1 MIKIVELETNTF
13 SDDSD
18 DSDEERDNIQFEQE
32 EEIEWSHASRHRK
45 ILTSS
50 RLVHSID
57 SVLDRDNL
65 SKLGRMLG
73 NICRLS
79 RTKI

>member
-32 EEIEWSHASRHRK
+32 EEIE
-45 ILTSS
+45 
-50 RLVHSID
+50 
-57 SVLDRDNL
+57 
-65 SKLGRMLG
+65 
-73 NICRLS
+73 
-79 RTKI
+79 